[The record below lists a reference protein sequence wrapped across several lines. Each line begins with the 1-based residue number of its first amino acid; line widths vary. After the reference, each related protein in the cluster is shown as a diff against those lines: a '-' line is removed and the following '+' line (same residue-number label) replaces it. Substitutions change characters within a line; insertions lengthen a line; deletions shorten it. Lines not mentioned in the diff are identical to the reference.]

1 MSEERKRKELL
12 AALTDGLDILVGMEE
27 RKEKEKRE
35 EEAPRAPDTFS
46 GLLQSFI
53 PLMIIPQLLPLFQ
66 QALGQ
71 TLSSTTV
78 NVKVE
83 SATSIIPIDISASTA
98 IVPIE
103 IRASQATLNVNI
115 QSQTTTLNI
124 RITESVV
131 TLNVNITNTVLNV
144 NVTNSTLNVNIAGST
159 VTLDVR
165 IAASAVTLNVSVTNA
180 SLNVIIAGQQ
190 TGVMLDVRIV
200 ASAVT
205 LNVNITGSAV
215 TLNVNIASSAVTL
228 NVNVTNAL
236 LNVNIASQTTTL
248 NVTVTGNANVV
259 ITGQVVDVRLSGFWH
274 AVSGLQKRFFIR
286 ANLLKQLELETQLT
300 YTVPPGKRLVITD
313 VKVNIGLSSYVTT
326 GSIRR
331 RYPSTGWDP
340 VAQVPGH
347 TVELYIYRGPIIIY
361 GLSTSIY
368 QPKVSD
374 ALPTPLVFTAGQQ
387 FRVATLTNVIG
398 TFVIIELNGYEET
411 V

>member
-1 MSEERKRKELL
+1 MSTGEQSSPGPSKRKELL
-12 AALTDGLDILVGMEE
+12 AALVDGLDVLVGMEE
-27 RKEKEKRE
+27 GKKEREKRE
-35 EEAPRAPDTFS
+35 EEAPQTPDTFS

-78 NVKVE
+78 TVKVE

-103 IRASQATLNVNI
+103 IRASQ
-115 QSQTTTLNI
+115 
-124 RITESVV
+124 V
-131 TLNVNITNTVLNV
+131 T
-144 NVTNSTLNVNIAGST
+144 
-159 VTLDVR
+159 
-165 IAASAVTLNVSVTNA
+165 
-180 SLNVIIAGQQ
+180 
-190 TGVMLDVRIV
+190 
-200 ASAVT
+200 
-205 LNVNITGSAV
+205 
-215 TLNVNIASSAVTL
+215 
-228 NVNVTNAL
+228 

-248 NVTVTGNANVV
+248 NVTITGDANVV
-259 ITGQVVDVRLSGFWH
+259 ITGQVVDIRLSGFWH
-274 AVSGLQKRFFIR
+274 AVSGLQKRFFIQ
-286 ANLLKQLELETQLT
+286 ANLFKQLELETQLT
-300 YTVPPGKRLVITD
+300 YTVPSGRRLVITD
-313 VKVNIGLSSYVTT
+313 VKVNIGLSSYVAT

-347 TVELYIYRGPIIIY
+347 TVEIYIYRGFTLIY

-387 FRVATLTNVIG
+387 LRVATLTNVIG